1 MNVVVVIDGREAVPV
16 RAIPL
21 LTNWET
27 MSPDIVAR
35 ALAWDEDAMYF
46 EGLQAFQFDEGRRA
60 VPATWWENMARRQ
73 LTALSH
79 AIKAVQI
86 THETGLQEWRRKSL
100 EVLPAGVFV
109 WKDEFEPMHCM
120 RYGPGGTTLL
130 KNLVQVTEEQH
141 ERLVALDFDPFIPD
155 KEMQSLV
162 MEGFGPTTHS
172 TDGEEAD
179 FVLGFYGV
187 TLKSK
192 IEHWAA
198 MAEVQPLEA
207 ARLLCG
213 EDPFNIQAYADSL
226 EVKMLTR
233 IFEDRARSHP
243 ACRDLRD
250 WALVAQQSRA
260 DHREG
265 ISKAVVYL
273 AANTVT
279 TTQATPTAA
288 SASNAPAWTVANPK
302 RYSGYTAP
310 LHRLLVDA
318 HREAKPRPT
327 ARHVLEAWRSK
338 VPAEIAKV
346 LTDGC
351 DYYDAN
357 GDTKTADLEAIRKA
371 IDRMTTAR

>member
-1 MNVVVVIDGREAVPV
+1 MNVVVVINGREAVPV

-27 MSPDIVAR
+27 MSPDIVSR

-46 EGLQAFQFDEGRRA
+46 EGLQAFQFDDGQRA

-73 LTALSH
+73 LKALSH

-109 WKDEFEPMHCM
+109 WKDEFEPMHCR
-120 RYGPGGTTLL
+120 RYGPDGTTLL
-130 KNLVQVTEEQH
+130 KNGAQLTEKEH
-141 ERLVALDFDPFIPD
+141 ARVVALDFDPFIPD
-155 KEMQSLV
+155 KDMQGLV
-162 MEGFGPTTHS
+162 MEGFEPTTYS
-172 TDGEEAD
+172 KGGAD
-179 FVLGFYGV
+179 AAFVLGFYGV

-233 IFEDRARSHP
+233 IFEDRARNHP
-243 ACRDLRD
+243 ACHALRD
-250 WALVAQQSRA
+250 WALVAQQSGA
-260 DHREG
+260 DHRQG
-265 ISKAVVYL
+265 ISNAVVYL

-279 TTQATPTAA
+279 TPQTAPMVKSGSTIPSTAPVVQATETKEQRQDRRLQACIDDGLPMNEKAA
-288 SASNAPAWTVANPK
+288 LS
-302 RYSGYTAP
+302 
-310 LHRLLVDA
+310 RL
-318 HREAKPRPT
+318 P
-327 ARHVLEAWRSK
+327 
-338 VPAEIAKV
+338 
-346 LTDGC
+346 DGVG
-351 DYYDAN
+351 AV
-357 GDTKTADLEAIRKA
+357 ADLEGVTRQAFSTDVKA
-371 IDRMTTAR
+371 ALQRRESAKRAGSAVHRA